1 MIPTCITHM
10 VARQQQQ
17 QLVACN
23 IYVSSGGKKLH
34 HKTVL
39 LDTLFKAQERCRLIC
54 KGLITPSCDCSS
66 LSPLLREDER
76 HQEETGKIT
85 SSSLLKHPSENPR
98 VAIVHAYSDGPY
110 NRSSFH
116 LAGDANCVADIALFM
131 ALSTLEG
138 LLSPPSQKIS
148 SFNNHNS
155 LTIEDNQHANNHN
168 FLKLDDF
175 VDNNSTHPYIG
186 IVDHISVMPLVARLV
201 SELSSD
207 NFRHDIST
215 SNNNSN
221 PSPSQPQSQP
231 QGDDH
236 CGKVA
241 TYVGKKLKDE
251 GIEVHYYGSADIP
264 DGKPLAIV
272 RKEKTN
278 FFHSGGLS
286 IKNNDRA
293 LLDKVNYS
301 SSQQHDWQTNLSS
314 DNKKLILGS
323 CTIGSPPTFVENFNI
338 QLSSN
343 CSRKMAMSLTR
354 RIRERDD
361 GDGNVGIQ
369 GVEALTLPYSNGRYE
384 IACNLLLPRIGS
396 SIQIMR
402 SLDDWIKELRQIYDF
417 NKKEEIK
424 DNDFNISDGECN
436 MALDKS
442 YFVDR
447 AYLVGTTENQCQLVL
462 QKINEDDEI
471 GAHDIS
477 VGKSFEKNLCQ
488 DL

>member
-85 SSSLLKHPSENPR
+85 SSSLSKYPSENPR

-186 IVDHISVMPLVARLV
+186 IVDHISVMPLVARVV
-201 SELSSD
+201 SELSS
-207 NFRHDIST
+207 NNT

-221 PSPSQPQSQP
+221 SSLPLPTMRIMPGFDAIFFFNSSPRANCF
-231 QGDDH
+231 GEDEH
-236 CGKVA
+236 KLLHLIIFHFIENKLNIILL
-241 TYVGKKLKDE
+241 KKTSNPTGLGFLETLQNFKSVIIQDCT
-251 GIEVHYYGSADIP
+251 HQN
-264 DGKPLAIV
+264 
-272 RKEKTN
+272 RKT
-278 FFHSGGLS
+278 
-286 IKNNDRA
+286 
-293 LLDKVNYS
+293 
-301 SSQQHDWQTNLSS
+301 
-314 DNKKLILGS
+314 
-323 CTIGSPPTFVENFNI
+323 
-338 QLSSN
+338 
-343 CSRKMAMSLTR
+343 
-354 RIRERDD
+354 
-361 GDGNVGIQ
+361 
-369 GVEALTLPYSNGRYE
+369 
-384 IACNLLLPRIGS
+384 
-396 SIQIMR
+396 
-402 SLDDWIKELRQIYDF
+402 
-417 NKKEEIK
+417 
-424 DNDFNISDGECN
+424 
-436 MALDKS
+436 
-442 YFVDR
+442 
-447 AYLVGTTENQCQLVL
+447 
-462 QKINEDDEI
+462 
-471 GAHDIS
+471 
-477 VGKSFEKNLCQ
+477 
-488 DL
+488 